1 MKRIQSS
8 EARPEGEDDFLF
20 SCRMKCCFLK
30 KEKRKSNAVKFR
42 LKVSFFSDCLKPAPD
57 PLKSLTAVFL
67 TFLLSTSQLDD
78 IVLQY
83 LWYTCIYS
91 TAGEERLKK
100 GHCNK
105 QEHRPVEPSACLM
118 ETPASVPR
126 APGALCIYLNCFE
139 CLFKLLEKWKNHDYN
154 FFSPSVCYLEGY
166 FTWLSTAVDTTQVN
180 PVIIRKPDRY
190 ERHYYLYFCIFTPVW
205 FSENKRIQQL
215 LYSSNSVRLVLP
227 ALF

>member
-1 MKRIQSS
+1 
-8 EARPEGEDDFLF
+8 
-20 SCRMKCCFLK
+20 MKCCFLK

-78 IVLQY
+78 IVLFVVH
-83 LWYTCIYS
+83 LHLKHSGWGKT
-91 TAGEERLKK
+91 KK
-100 GHCNK
+100 GTLQH

-126 APGALCIYLNCFE
+126 ASGALCIYLNCFE

>member
-1 MKRIQSS
+1 MLFFKKRKKKIKRCQIQIKSLVLLRLPETSSWSS
-8 EARPEGEDDFLF
+8 EVFNSCVSHFLIVDF
-20 SCRMKCCFLK
+20 
-30 KEKRKSNAVKFR
+30 
-42 LKVSFFSDCLKPAPD
+42 
-57 PLKSLTAVFL
+57 
-67 TFLLSTSQLDD
+67 
-78 IVLQY
+78 
-83 LWYTCIYS
+83 
-91 TAGEERLKK
+91 TAGRHCVTVFVVHLHLKHSGWGKTKK
-100 GHCNK
+100 GTLQH

-118 ETPASVPR
+118 ETPASVPQ
-126 APGALCIYLNCFE
+126 ASGALCIYLNCFE